1 MKKIV
6 GTIAAVAVAAGV
18 AFADVGIGS
27 WGRAIW
33 APVGYSVDA
42 KSVGEHKSWEG
53 TSWGG
58 WPGASLSRVGITV
71 SAQSENVGFVLDLNA
86 DPGDGK
92 AGVHDN
98 AYAWVK
104 PFDFLEVK
112 IGKLNEDTG
121 RGNVCYGAFDWLR
134 FGNFCTGEDMTFDRI
149 KGGGGLAVV
158 KVTPVKGLWAIG
170 AFGVVD
176 TESALKTF
184 GNNSTYAAGYEIE
197 GIGHIR
203 AQYKGNTNAYDKE
216 GTTIGNGVI
225 NAAFDLT
232 AVDNLWVTV
241 GAYIPLGLNAIT
253 GYTEYKADPNSYE
266 KVAVSNQITLAAGAS
281 YKLSAVTL
289 HGYVRGKLPNTIKDS
304 FELSVLGTKVADVD
318 LEATKGGK
326 VEVGIGADFDLGNGL
341 TVIGDVRFQ
350 TSQDK
355 ILSATSKRVAGDEEK
370 VSICISD
377 NTSEL
382 DFMVGIQ
389 KALTNGSIGVGFEGG
404 VTNFLDSKT
413 SYFQWAIPVVISAS
427 F

>member
-27 WGRAIW
+27 WGRAIF
-33 APVGYSVDA
+33 APVASLD
-42 KSVGEHKSWEG
+42 GETVQTFDT
-53 TSWGG
+53 TSWYK
-58 WPGASLSRVGITV
+58 WTNVPRVGITV
-71 SAQSENVGFVLDLNA
+71 HAESENVGFNIDMNA
-86 DPGDGK
+86 DKNGMG
-92 AGVHDN
+92 AVGIHDT
-98 AYAWVK
+98 AQFWAK
-104 PFDFLEVK
+104 PWSWLEVK
-112 IGKLNEDTG
+112 IGKTLDDTG
-121 RGNVCYGAFDWLR
+121 RGNLCYGLFNWLR
-134 FGNFCTGEDMTFDRI
+134 LGYGGAGEDLTFNRF
-149 KGGGGLAVV
+149 GGGVGAIV

-203 AQYKGNTNAYDKE
+203 AQYKGDTNAYDKE

-266 KVAVSNQITLAAGAS
+266 KAKVVAVSNQITLAAGAS

-304 FELSVLGTKVADVD
+304 FELSVLGTKVADVE

-355 ILSATSKRVAGDEEK
+355 ILSTTSKPVAGDEEK
-370 VSICISD
+370 GSICISD

-413 SYFQWAIPVVISAS
+413 SYFQWAIPVVITAS

>member
-6 GTIAAVAVAAGV
+6 GTIAAVALAAGI

-27 WGRAIW
+27 FARAIW
-33 APVGYSVDA
+33 APVGYSVD
-42 KSVGEHKSWEG
+42 SNGVGEHKSWEG
-53 TSWGG
+53 VSWGG

-86 DPGDGK
+86 DPGNDK
-92 AGVHDN
+92 AGIGN

-112 IGKLNEDTG
+112 IGKFNEDTG

-134 FGNFCTGEDMTFDRI
+134 FGNFGTGEDMTFARI
-149 KGGGGLAVV
+149 KGGEGLAVV

-170 AFGVVD
+170 AFGVQD
-176 TESALKTF
+176 TESALTTF
-184 GNNSTYAAGYEIE
+184 GNYSSYAAGYEIE

-203 AQYKGNTNAYDKE
+203 AQYQGAKNAKDVE

-241 GAYIPLGLNAIT
+241 GAFIPLGLNAVDTDKDI
-253 GYTEYKADPNSYE
+253 GYA
-266 KVAVSNQITLAAGAS
+266 ASNQITLAAGAS

-289 HGYVRGKLPNTIKDS
+289 HAYVRGKLPNTVTYSSENDILGVKFSTDS
-304 FELSVLGTKVADVD
+304 EV
-318 LEATKGGK
+318 TKGGK
-326 VEVGIGADFDLGNGL
+326 VEAGIGADFDLGNGL

-355 ILSATSKRVAGDEEK
+355 TLSSTKKVAGTETKSYYCKSDE
-370 VSICISD
+370 
-377 NTSEL
+377 TSSL

-404 VTNFLDSKT
+404 VTNFLDSK
-413 SYFQWAIPVVISAS
+413 SSNFNWVIPVVISAS